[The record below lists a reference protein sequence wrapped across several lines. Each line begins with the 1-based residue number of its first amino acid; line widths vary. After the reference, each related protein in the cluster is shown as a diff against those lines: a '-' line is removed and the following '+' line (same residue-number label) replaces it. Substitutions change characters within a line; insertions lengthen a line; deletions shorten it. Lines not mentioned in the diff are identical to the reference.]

1 MLPLGA
7 FADRTGRRRSLVWGL
22 ALFAAASG
30 GCALAES
37 TTVLVLSRAVQGI
50 GAAAMFSSS
59 LAVLA
64 STYTGA
70 ARARALAAWGAIG
83 GAALAVGPAVG
94 GIVVEGPGWRWLF
107 AVNLPIAAFA
117 IVAALRRVPES
128 RDPGAGPVDL
138 LGGLLAATVVGLLV
152 AATLS
157 GERAGWSSPFVIG
170 AYAAGAVLLLA
181 FLALEL
187 RVAQPMLDPR
197 LLRRP
202 ALAGTVAFAFFQSV
216 AIYPVFLVVAI
227 ELQGID
233 GLSALESGLRVL
245 PITFGLLLTA
255 PLAGRLT
262 AHVRLDRLLVAG
274 LAVVAAGLFALRAA
288 EPGDGYAT
296 DLPGYL
302 LIGAGSGIL
311 SPAFA
316 AAMIVA
322 LPADR
327 GGLAAGIGN
336 TFRQIGIAAG
346 IAVIGV
352 VLQAGVGS
360 DPETLAALTGRVG
373 VAASTHAAAQFDEGA
388 DDALLVALAAAA
400 AGALAASFVKVRGTG
415 QS

>member
-1 MLPLGA
+1 
-7 FADRTGRRRSLVWGL
+7 
-22 ALFAAASG
+22 
-30 GCALAES
+30 
-37 TTVLVLSRAVQGI
+37 
-50 GAAAMFSSS
+50 MFSSS

-64 STYTGA
+64 GTYSGP

-94 GIVVEGPGWRWLF
+94 GLVVEGPGWRWLF

-117 IVAALRRVPES
+117 AVAALRRVPES
-128 RDPGAGPVDL
+128 RDPNAGPTDL
-138 LGGLLAATVVGLLV
+138 LGGLLAAAVVGLLV

-157 GERAGWSSPFVIG
+157 GERAGWASPFVIG
-170 AYAAGAVLLLA
+170 AYVAGAVLLFA
-181 FLALEL
+181 FVALEA
-187 RVAQPMLDPR
+187 RATQPMLDPR
-197 LLRRP
+197 LFRRP
-202 ALAGTVAFAFFQSV
+202 ELAGTVAFAFFQSV
-216 AIYPVFLVVAI
+216 AIYPVFLLVAI
-227 ELQGID
+227 QLQGID

-262 AHVRLDRLLVAG
+262 ARVRLDRLLIAG

-288 EPGDGYAT
+288 TPGDGYAA

-316 AAMIVA
+316 AAMIA
-322 LPADR
+322 SLPADQ
-327 GGLAAGIGN
+327 GGLAAGVGN

-346 IAVIGV
+346 IAGIGA

-360 DPETLAALTGRVG
+360 DPEALAALAGRVG
-373 VAASTHAAAQFDEGA
+373 VAASTQAAARFDDSA
-388 DDALLVALAAAA
+388 DGALLVALVA
-400 AGALAASFVKVRGTG
+400 AGAGAFAASFIKVRGAG